1 LIRNLHFSD
10 FLKLGQMHQAEVG
23 LNLPNAIM
31 SPPSPLTAALLQ
43 QLPVQH
49 QSSSVYIYEE
59 GRKPSAFLQARTR
72 HRREEWEV
80 ISLGTIG
87 AVFSSL
93 ESPQIEDEK
102 LDNETPETITEEA
115 AEEKQEQPLDLNNAW
130 LQLIEHTISEAG
142 EKGVQRIYA
151 RLSTESAE
159 LGLFTSSG
167 FHAYTHESLY
177 MLDYR
182 TKAKKPA
189 DLHLNPQRKRNLWDI
204 QRLYDAVTPNPV
216 MHAEQ
221 LRSDSWDISR
231 NYFPGAGR
239 ETGWVLS
246 EEQSERAGAY
256 IRITSYRNKH
266 LLRIMNVD
274 LPRERLPELFLY
286 ALACLKAGEDT
297 QVFCAVR
304 DYETEQ
310 ETVLEELGFKYFAR
324 QAVLVKHTAHL
335 IKVSEKAVAH
345 VRDRRIELPQTT
357 VSVTKHSPALQNTK
371 GSTQTPKKP
380 SQANNRHGKSTI

>member
-1 LIRNLHFSD
+1 
-10 FLKLGQMHQAEVG
+10 
-23 LNLPNAIM
+23 
-31 SPPSPLTAALLQ
+31 
-43 QLPVQH
+43 
-49 QSSSVYIYEE
+49 
-59 GRKPSAFLQARTR
+59 
-72 HRREEWEV
+72 
-80 ISLGTIG
+80 
-87 AVFSSL
+87 
-93 ESPQIEDEK
+93 
-102 LDNETPETITEEA
+102 
-115 AEEKQEQPLDLNNAW
+115 
-130 LQLIEHTISEAG
+130 
-142 EKGVQRIYA
+142 
-151 RLSTESAE
+151 
-159 LGLFTSSG
+159 
-167 FHAYTHESLY
+167 
-177 MLDYR
+177 
-182 TKAKKPA
+182 
-189 DLHLNPQRKRNLWDI
+189 
-204 QRLYDAVTPNPV
+204 

-221 LRSDSWDISR
+221 IRSDSRDISR